1 MEQRDLGTFRERIA
15 RNRRNSLLLIAA
27 FLAFITVFGYIIGW
41 AWLGDPVRA
50 IAGLVFALVIGGVA
64 GLISYYGGDKMVL
77 AASRAREITHDD
89 APVLFN
95 VVEEMSIAAGLP
107 MPKVYIVDDSAPNA
121 FATGRDPQH
130 AVVAVTSGLLEK
142 LDRDE
147 LQGVIAPEMSHVANF
162 DIRYAMLVGVL
173 VGTTVLISDFF
184 LRGLWFS
191 GGGRGRG
198 GGGGRRGG
206 GDGGGQ
212 IQLIMMAIAIVLAIL
227 APLFARLLQLSI
239 SRQRE
244 FLADATAVRLTRN
257 PKGLADAL
265 QKISGDNE
273 VLEVANRATAHL
285 YIANPIKKFEKR
297 SKGLFST
304 HPPIEERIQIL
315 RAIEAGGVAETTGQ
329 TSTETP

>member
-1 MEQRDLGTFRERIA
+1 MI
-15 RNRRNSLLLIAA
+15 
-27 FLAFITVFGYIIGW
+27 GY
-41 AWLGDPVRA
+41 AWLGNPLRA
-50 IAGLVFALVIGGVA
+50 LAGLAFALVIGVIA
-64 GLISYYGGDKMVL
+64 GLISYYGGDRMVL

-95 VVEEMSIAAGLP
+95 VVEEMSIAAGIP
-107 MPKVYIVDDSAPNA
+107 MPKVYIVDDTAPNA
-121 FATGRDPQH
+121 FATGRSPEH
-130 AVVAVTSGLLEK
+130 ATVAVTSGLLEK

-147 LQGVIAPEMSHVANF
+147 LQGVIAHEMSHVANF
-162 DIRYAMLVGVL
+162 DIRYSMLVGIL

-184 LRGLWFS
+184 LRGLWF
-191 GGGRGRG
+191 GGGR
-198 GGGGRRGG
+198 GGGRRGG
-206 GDGGGQ
+206 GDNGGGQ
-212 IQLIMMAIAIVLAIL
+212 LQLIMMLVAIVLAIL

-285 YIANPIKKFEKR
+285 YIVNPIKKFEKR